1 MKTREATRIL
11 TAAMAAL
18 LVTCAW
24 AGTTG
29 AYALGFNRET
39 AAQAEDVLML
49 SMLDFQPLGEDD
61 PAIDRERP
69 ATGGAV
75 PNAWPCPE
83 GARSVS
89 VSTPDGSYE
98 SDDIAVD
105 TALGEI
111 TVHADGTAVLL
122 DSENVVVYDDP
133 DAPRVYPAAICDVV
147 FDA

>member
-61 PAIDRERP
+61 PAIDRDRP
-69 ATGGAV
+69 A
-75 PNAWPCPE
+75 
-83 GARSVS
+83 
-89 VSTPDGSYE
+89 TPDGSYE